1 MYAESLQCVE
11 GGWGCGLG
19 GIIIGFL
26 LLRGSRV
33 VGVVG
38 FIVQTKSVAWVC
50 VIWEM
55 GDGPGW

>member
-33 VGVVG
+33 VGVVR
-38 FIVQTKSVAWVC
+38 FYRA
-50 VIWEM
+50 
-55 GDGPGW
+55 D